1 MGLLFQ
7 PRSGDEGST
16 AWRTTTP
23 AASPVDRE
31 HVFRAALEALLIG
44 DASHFDEWFTE
55 DVVCAS
61 AHLMVRSRAAM
72 QRLLGSPEDS
82 FTDVG
87 VEVLALDDVADKV
100 IAEWRLDAMFTR
112 PLLFDDA
119 VLIEPTGGPVQL
131 LGMSV
136 AEFDEHRIRAFRHY
150 FDESELLRGVPGGGR
165 QLVWRRI
172 GG

>member
-7 PRSGDEGST
+7 PRSGDEGLDRV
-16 AWRTTTP
+16 AHDDP
-23 AASPVDRE
+23 AGIQVGRE

-44 DASHFDEWFTE
+44 DASRFDEWFTE

-61 AHLMVRSRAAM
+61 AHLLVRSRATV
-72 QRLLGSPEDS
+72 QRVLGSPEDS

-87 VEVLALDDVADKV
+87 VEVLELDEVADKV

-119 VLIEPTGGPVQL
+119 VLIEPTGRPVQL

-150 FDESELLRGVPGGGR
+150 FDESEMLRGVPGGG
-165 QLVWRRI
+165 QHVWRRI
-172 GG
+172 GA